1 MRARLILT
9 TIAVILYVGLFNIYI
24 LELTRCDIKTEKLFY
39 NYLTSGALIFALA
52 DLKAGFVNTFHS
64 QFNLLLF
71 LCIIFNYGLIIL
83 THMQVLCQ
91 PLPMFYTF
99 NGGVFFITVT
109 IFFNEIRYKIFTDD

>member
-39 NYLTSGALIFALA
+39 NYLTAGALIFALA
-52 DLKAGFVNTFHS
+52 DLKAGFVNTFHG

-91 PLPMFYTF
+91 PFPMFYTF

>member
-39 NYLTSGALIFALA
+39 NYLTAGALIFALA

-71 LCIIFNYGLIIL
+71 LCIIFNYSLIIL
-83 THMQVLCQ
+83 THLQVLCQ

-109 IFFNEIRYKIFTDD
+109 IFFNEIRYKIFTND